1 MATAVANPVAFLEA
15 ITTLS
20 SMFPELDVPT
30 IRDVLDARGG
40 HMESAVEE
48 LLAMSRAKRGIGGG
62 GSRGVG
68 GGYGGGDDGTGGS
81 RAGYSDEAPRSAQP
95 MSNSARGAQSR

>member
-1 MATAVANPVAFLEA
+1 MGSNGVNFIEAVQ
-15 ITTLS
+15 TLT

-30 IRDVLDARGG
+30 IRDVLDSKGG

-62 GSRGVG
+62 GPRGGG
-68 GGYGGGDDGTGGS
+68 GGYGGGDDGMG
-81 RAGYSDEAPRSAQP
+81 RGYSDEPPRSHQ
-95 MSNSARGAQSR
+95 MGNYSRGGGPSG